1 MRGARGSS
9 GEEEV
14 GAGEEVTIGWTE
26 LPLVG
31 RKGHACK
38 IVDRIAVADE
48 QRRSQGGGGRAVD
61 WKAYVE
67 ELRGGKPG
75 VARRGPSSLILGEV
89 RLGALSWRDTVL
101 WRFALLTIW
110 KLGPVE

>member
-1 MRGARGSS
+1 MRGDRGSS

-26 LPLVG
+26 LPLMG
-31 RKGHACK
+31 RKGHASK
-38 IVDRIAVADE
+38 ILDRIVVADE
-48 QRRSQGGGGRAVD
+48 QRRTQGGGGRAVD

-67 ELRGGKPG
+67 KLRGGKPG
-75 VARRGPSSLILGEV
+75 VARPILILGEV
-89 RLGALSWRDTVL
+89 RLGALSWRDAVL